1 MKIFISKKNP
11 GFAVIIALVAV
22 TVLTLLAGA
31 FAYAMKVET
40 RLAANA
46 NNDEQFYWIGRG
58 GVDRACWWLA
68 LEAPTPNSFTSL
80 HQYWNHGLG
89 DGPET
94 NGPLAF
100 ESLDNFPV
108 GPGTVSLSMTE
119 LESKINI
126 NTAPAPLLQQV
137 LTTMGVDASEISVVS
152 DSILDWIDPDDG
164 TRMAGAESDYY
175 QGLVP
180 PYNAKNGPIDNI
192 DELQLIKGVT
202 REMFFGGSPTNSQG
216 FARHRLGFGS
226 APGQTPDYPFGL
238 RDVFTPFSYG
248 KVNIFTAD
256 DKVLLAILG
265 NDTAALQAIKTARES
280 DPPIHDARTL
290 LAAAG
295 LNQTPGTPGAP
306 GGAQISNFG
315 QQGNTYQVVATA
327 TIGEVSH
334 QYTAVV
340 FRTGPNVQVV
350 SFYRTK

>member
-68 LEAPTPNSFTSL
+68 LEGGQPFSSTF
-80 HQYWNHGLG
+80 QYWHHGPG

-108 GPGTVSLSMTE
+108 GPGTVSLAMTE
-119 LESKINI
+119 LGSKINI
-126 NTAPAPLLQQV
+126 NTANTPQLQQV
-137 LTTMGVDASEISVVS
+137 LNAMGVDASEISLVS

-175 QGLVP
+175 QGLTP
-180 PYNAKNGPIDNI
+180 PYNAKNAPLDNI

-238 RDVFTPFSYG
+238 RDVFTPFSSG
-248 KVNIFTAD
+248 RVNLLIADQNVLELIPGMDTLTA
-256 DKVLLAILG
+256 
-265 NDTAALQAIKTARES
+265 QAIITARDS
-280 DPPIHDARTL
+280 DPPIRNLPQL

-295 LNQTPGTPGAP
+295 VNPAAAG
-306 GGAQISNFG
+306 QIQRYAG
-315 QQGNTYQVVATA
+315 VRGDTYEVRATA

-334 QYTAVV
+334 YYTAVV